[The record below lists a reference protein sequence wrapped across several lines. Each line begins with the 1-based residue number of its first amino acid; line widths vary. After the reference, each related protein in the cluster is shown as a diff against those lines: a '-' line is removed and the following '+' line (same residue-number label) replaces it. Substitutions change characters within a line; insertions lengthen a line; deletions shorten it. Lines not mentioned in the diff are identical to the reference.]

1 MDEYSIDDIKRIL
14 AKIENTKDK
23 SHRKKIKDIIFKEN
37 PDLSTTKKSS
47 GVLFFF
53 HNLTQSTYK
62 KLDQYF
68 KKIELEKLEQLS
80 ASINNT
86 DDINNNETER
96 SEKSNMEEYM
106 KLTNVEKRI
115 IKKIEYYNQISEN
128 NDSDI
133 YVSSDNKVSLKN
145 KKKC

>member
-14 AKIENTKDK
+14 TKIENTKDK
-23 SHRKKIKDIIFKEN
+23 GHRKKIKDIIFKEN

-86 DDINNNETER
+86 EDIDNNDTER

-106 KLTNVEKRI
+106 KLTNVERRI

-133 YVSSDNKVSLKN
+133 YVSSDNKVILKN
-145 KKKC
+145 KK